1 MSKIKNLL
9 LTGCNGYIGS
19 QFVNQ
24 HYKNYNIY
32 GVDTNYFGFEKNTFD
47 KLYKFQ
53 KKDIRELEE
62 EDFKNIDYV
71 VHMGELSND
80 PLGELSPEITYEIN
94 HLGTKKLS
102 IILNKTK
109 VKKFIYMSSCSVY
122 GNNPD
127 LVNETTKLNPLTEY
141 ANAKV
146 LNENF
151 LLENSFN
158 YQVAIFR
165 NATAFGFSP
174 NLRLDLVIN
183 QLTYE
188 SKVLNKIKLLSSGEQ
203 KRPFVHISDI
213 NNIIK
218 LTLEKSLDE
227 KLLLNIGSS
236 NLNSSIINIAKK
248 ISLLTGVKNIELNS
262 EVVDNRN
269 YHVDFSKLK
278 YKFNGYK
285 FLFDFNN
292 GINDLLINLNN
303 YKNNND
309 SIRIQKLANLLDNKK
324 LNNKLFWN

>member
-1 MSKIKNLL
+1 MSRLKNLL

-62 EDFKNIDYV
+62 EDFKNIEYV

-80 PLGELSPEITYEIN
+80 PLGELSPKITYEIN
-94 HLGTKKLS
+94 HLGTKKLL
-102 IILNKTK
+102 ILLNKTK

-213 NNIIK
+213 NNLIN
-218 LTLEKSLDE
+218 LTLEKSSDE

-278 YKFNGYK
+278 HKFNEYK